1 MVMMMMGWEDPTLWF
16 GLMTRGGGRLSDRG
30 SSGDYASM
38 EILGFLYIKG
48 K

>member
-1 MVMMMMGWEDPTLWF
+1 MVMMMGWGDPTLWF
-16 GLMTRGGGRLSDRG
+16 GLMTRGGGKLSDWG
-30 SSGDYASM
+30 SSGDYALM